1 MAIAYVGS
9 GSAFVSGDSSK
20 SITLPGGISAGNIIL
35 VFAGGW
41 LAGAGSPSVSGYTSV
56 DMMTASTDGFYG
68 CWYKIATGS
77 ETTVSV
83 SNGGMWGSL
92 AALVFSGVD
101 TGSPIVAHDKAA
113 WSGTD
118 HATVTS
124 PSVSNTTSGSAA
136 VFAGV
141 FYNGAAGSTTSTP
154 GGMTS
159 AVVAGNGTS
168 TGSAAW
174 AFYKLN
180 ASTGAQTYS
189 TTASGGQTNWYGG
202 DGLLFLKP
210 ASNTPNP
217 DTPTAAA
224 TANQAS
230 GGLGFSVGAPTA
242 VASAGDATRGIPV
255 IEYVGESHSAGFG
268 TTAAASVTINKPTGV
283 LDGDLMIALIG
294 GNPSG
299 GPAGWTSVASASVAS
314 PMGPVNLYW
323 KIASSEGSSYTFS
336 FSSTWWSKAATI
348 IAYRNVDQV
357 RPVGDVTMQALGAV
371 DTFPSGSITCT
382 DGQWNVS
389 FATQYN
395 SSGTGTKSWSASSG
409 TQRVDFKGSNS
420 SLGANA
426 GTCWYDSAGTV
437 TAGTYSRTHTLTS
450 TSTRGAAG
458 ILAINPPG
466 TAVGT
471 DPLTASAVAYDAE
484 VRQMNVGGPD
494 AVAAAYQA
502 QAGIGTLPDAA
513 EADTAIGG
521 AFRAITADYAVA
533 TSAAGQ
539 VNPSPGAL
547 AHEATASASANDVG
561 AYYGAATVRV
571 FEIPEETRIAQ
582 VLREERIFEVS

>member
-35 VFAGGW
+35 VFVGGFF
-41 LAGAGSPSVSGYTSV
+41 GSSAPSVSGYTAV
-56 DMMTASTDGFYG
+56 DTVNPSGAFYG
-68 CWYKIATGS
+68 CWYKVASGS
-77 ETTVSV
+77 ETSVSV
-83 SNGGMWGSL
+83 TTNGLFG
-92 AALVFSGVD
+92 ALGAMVFSGVD

-113 WSGTD
+113 WAATD
-118 HATVTS
+118 TLTVTS
-124 PSVSNTTSGSAA
+124 PSVNNTTSGSAA
-136 VFAGV
+136 VFAGM
-141 FYNGAAGSTTSTP
+141 FYNGAAGSATSTP
-154 GGMTS
+154 SGMTS
-159 AVVAGNGTS
+159 SIIA
-168 TGSAAW
+168 TGGSPQSAAW

-210 ASNTPNP
+210 ASNTPAP
-217 DTPTAAA
+217 DAPTAAA
-224 TANQAS
+224 VSNQAS
-230 GGLGFSVGAPTA
+230 AGLGFSVGSPSAA
-242 VASAGDATRGIPV
+242 ASANNATRGIPV
-255 IEYVGESHSAGFG
+255 IEYVSESHSAGFG
-268 TTAAASVTINKPTGV
+268 TSAAASVTINKPTGV

-294 GNPSG
+294 GNPSS
-299 GPAGWTSVASASVAS
+299 GPAGWTSLANASVAS

-323 KIASSEGSSYTFS
+323 KIASSEGASYTFS

-371 DTFPSGSITCT
+371 DTFPSGSIMCT

-395 SSGTGTKSWSASSG
+395 SSGTGTKTWSADSG
-409 TQRVDFKGSNS
+409 TQRVDFKGSNT

-426 GTCWYDSAGTV
+426 GTCWYDSNGTV
-437 TAGTYSRTHTLTS
+437 TAGSYSRTHTLSS

-471 DPLTASAVAYDAE
+471 DPLTASAAAYDAE
-484 VRQMNVGGPD
+484 VRQMNVGAPD
-494 AVAAAYQA
+494 ALATALQPQVSIGGVADLAEVESGAVDALRPALAGLASATAAA
-502 QAGIGTLPDAA
+502 P
-513 EADTAIGG
+513 
-521 AFRAITADYAVA
+521 
-533 TSAAGQ
+533 Q
-539 VNPSPGAL
+539 VNPSGGAL
-547 AHEATASASANDVG
+547 AHEATATAGATDVG

-582 VLREERIFEVS
+582 VRKEERVFEVS